1 VTPWGRRRAR
11 TEEARAYAQ
20 ARLPSKRTPWRD
32 VSYCVV
38 DLELSGLDPRQ
49 SEILSFGAL
58 PIEDGRIRL
67 DAAAFGLVRPTRPL
81 AESSIR
87 VHGIRA
93 ADLTDAP
100 ELAHALDPLLA
111 AMAGRV
117 LVAHH
122 ASIERAFLSI
132 ALRQLGVR
140 LRGPVLDSALL
151 ARIWLAER
159 DGELPPRMTLTDMT
173 LACGLPV
180 HSPHTAVGDALT
192 TAQLF
197 LLAVSQ
203 LDARQ
208 PETLRRLALAPER
221 LADLEA
227 YWPGR
232 RKPPPPPGQG
242 AGSLPGIDRAD
253 PQSS

>member
-1 VTPWGRRRAR
+1 VTPWPRRRTR
-11 TEEARAYAQ
+11 TGQARAYAG
-20 ARLPSKRTPWRD
+20 ARLPSSRTPWRA

-38 DLELSGLDPRQ
+38 DLELSGLDPRE

-58 PIEDGRIRL
+58 PIEDGRVRL
-67 DAAAFGLVRPTRPL
+67 EGAAFGLVRPTRPL

-93 ADLTDAP
+93 ADLADAP
-100 ELAHALDPLLA
+100 ALAHALDPLLA
-111 AMAGRV
+111 AMTGRV

-122 ASIERAFLSI
+122 ASIERAFLSR
-132 ALRQLGVR
+132 ALRRLGVR
-140 LRGPVLDSALL
+140 LRGPVLDSELL

-159 DGELPPRMTLTDMT
+159 DGELARRMTLGDLA

-180 HSPHTAVGDALT
+180 HSPHTATGDALT

-203 LDARQ
+203 LDARRPQ
-208 PETLRRLALAPER
+208 TLRALSRAGSR
-221 LADLEA
+221 LADIETH
-227 YWPGR
+227 WPPR
-232 RKPPPPPGQG
+232 REDRPPP
-242 AGSLPGIDRAD
+242 A
-253 PQSS
+253 

>member
-1 VTPWGRRRAR
+1 VTRWSRRRAR
-11 TEEARAYAQ
+11 TEQARAYAG
-20 ARLPSKRTPWRD
+20 ARLPSPRTSWRS

-38 DLELSGLDPRQ
+38 DLELSGLDPRE

-58 PIEDGRIRL
+58 PIEDGRVRL
-67 DAAAFGLVRPTRPL
+67 DGAAFGLVRPTRPL

-93 ADLTDAP
+93 ADLADAP

-111 AMAGRV
+111 AMTGRV

-122 ASIERAFLSI
+122 APIERTFLSQ

-159 DGELPPRMTLTDMT
+159 DGELPRRMTLTDMA

-180 HSPHTAVGDALT
+180 HSPHTAIGDALT

-197 LLAVSQ
+197 LVAVSQ
-203 LDARQ
+203 LDARR
-208 PETLRRLALAPER
+208 PETLRRLALAPTR
-221 LADLEA
+221 LVDLEA
-227 YWPGR
+227 YWPR
-232 RKPPPPPGQG
+232 RREPPPPPG
-242 AGSLPGIDRAD
+242 
-253 PQSS
+253 

>member
-1 VTPWGRRRAR
+1 VTPWSRRRAR
-11 TEEARAYAQ
+11 TEQARAYAG
-20 ARLPSKRTPWRD
+20 ARLPSNRTAWRS
-32 VSYCVV
+32 VGYCVV

-58 PIEDGRIRL
+58 PIEEGRIRL

-93 ADLTDAP
+93 ADLADAP

-111 AMAGRV
+111 AMTGRV

-122 ASIERAFLSI
+122 ASIERTFLSR

-140 LRGPVLDSALL
+140 LHGPVLDSALL

-159 DGELPPRMTLTDMT
+159 DGELPRRMTLTDMA

-180 HSPHTAVGDALT
+180 HSPHTAIGDALT

-197 LLAVSQ
+197 LVAVSQ
-203 LDARQ
+203 LDARA
-208 PETLRRLALAPER
+208 PETLRRLALAPTR
-221 LADLEA
+221 LGDLEA

-232 RKPPPPPGQG
+232 SEAPPPTG
-242 AGSLPGIDRAD
+242 
-253 PQSS
+253 